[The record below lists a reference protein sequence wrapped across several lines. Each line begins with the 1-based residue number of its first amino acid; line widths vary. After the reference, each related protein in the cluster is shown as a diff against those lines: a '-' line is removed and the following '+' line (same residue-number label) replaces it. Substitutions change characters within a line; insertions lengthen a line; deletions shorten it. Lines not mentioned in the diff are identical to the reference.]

1 MDFCWTSAHFAASP
15 FSSSKPPARAAFRRP
30 RSRSSSVPPPP
41 SATSE
46 GGGARRRAAL
56 RRAPPGLPAAPD
68 RVPPAEHGSVS
79 ALYLASIG
87 LGSVGGEGSD
97 LIVFDRCGRVAS
109 APGKVLVAGGY
120 LVLERPNAGLVLS
133 TSARFYAIV
142 RPLRDELSHDSWAW
156 VSPEPQISRTNFTSS
171 IAENCSLLCRAPVP
185 Y

>member
-1 MDFCWTSAHFAASP
+1 MLAPRRVRYPAFPAAGRELRIASP
-15 FSSSKPPARAAFRRP
+15 LAA
-30 RSRSSSVPPPP
+30 
-41 SATSE
+41 E
-46 GGGARRRAAL
+46 
-56 RRAPPGLPAAPD
+56 
-68 RVPPAEHGSVS
+68 AENGSVS
-79 ALYLASIG
+79 VSLSLLDLDCLALDPGLTVRPIPVAGQGRGAAS
-87 LGSVGGEGSD
+87 
-97 LIVFDRCGRVAS
+97 AS